1 MAPAHQFVHMHAPAE
16 PAHGA
21 GQRDVCV
28 AAAAPAAN
36 DEETRIESIK

>member
-1 MAPAHQFVHMHAPAE
+1 MVLAKGM
-16 PAHGA
+16 
-21 GQRDVCV
+21 CV